1 MSKLIFELHQV
12 VEICE
17 NLCARVCMCVLIDMS
32 KLDFGRHQSGLK
44 DF

>member
-1 MSKLIFELHQV
+1 
-12 VEICE
+12 
-17 NLCARVCMCVLIDMS
+17 VCMCVLIDMS